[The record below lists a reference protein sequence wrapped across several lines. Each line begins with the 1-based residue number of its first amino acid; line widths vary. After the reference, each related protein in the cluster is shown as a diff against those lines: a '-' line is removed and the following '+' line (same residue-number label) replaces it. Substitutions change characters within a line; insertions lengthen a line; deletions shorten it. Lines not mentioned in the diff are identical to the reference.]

1 MALFR
6 LNWEESKGGFTMC
19 PILPNKILQ
28 DLSSKIPPPKKVPWH
43 RRSAALR
50 RGSTGHFC
58 QKNAFFGQK
67 KAFFQK
73 VHFIQICSVTQ
84 NTVFQ
89 CFKNNFFLSQE
100 KLIFFTILNLY
111 RYMESTNVM
120 KWNINWAPTPLRLH
134 QKRYPSW
141 TCPPGIHK
149 GGKLSSSVPCHTGCW
164 CWSPHHLRPH
174 QSQADPA
181 PGSRKESL

>member
-100 KLIFFTILNLY
+100 KLIFFTILNLTMIKTTIY
-111 RYMESTNVM
+111 STVDA
-120 KWNINWAPTPLRLH
+120 ID
-134 QKRYPSW
+134 
-141 TCPPGIHK
+141 
-149 GGKLSSSVPCHTGCW
+149 LSACRFRVRDSKFVSSGP
-164 CWSPHHLRPH
+164 
-174 QSQADPA
+174 
-181 PGSRKESL
+181 KEESLVLMKTVHK